1 MKINPNFAS
10 MERNYLFAEVAAKT
24 AAYQAAHPDRR
35 LLRMGIGDVAG
46 PLPQAVV
53 EAMAAA
59 SREMGRKEGFR
70 GYGPYEGYGFLREAI
85 SAYYA
90 DLGAQVDPAEIYV
103 NDGAKSD
110 AGNLGDLF
118 DRDNLCLIPDP
129 VYPVYVDANRMAGR
143 PVAFLDATPE
153 NGFLPLPGPET
164 RADIVYLC
172 SPNNPTG
179 AAYDR
184 QDLQAWVDFANR
196 TGAVLLYD
204 AAYEAFITDPSLP
217 RSIYQVPG
225 AKSCA
230 IELCTLSKLASF
242 TGVRCGYTVF
252 PKELRR
258 DGQALGELWLRR
270 QATKFNG
277 VSYPVQRGAEAAFG
291 KEGLAQARQAVKCYL
306 ENAAILAGAI
316 GKFARYWGGKNSPYI
331 WIECPKGMGSWEYFD
346 FLLREKQI
354 VATPGAGFG
363 RNGEGFLRLTAFG
376 SREDVLE
383 AAERLGRG

>member
-24 AAYQAAHPDRR
+24 AAYQAAHPDQR
-35 LLRMGIGDVAG
+35 LLHMGIGDVAG

-164 RADIVYLC
+164 RADLVYLC

-184 QDLQAWVDFANR
+184 QGLQAWVDFANR

-204 AAYEAFITDPSLP
+204 AAYEAFITDPGLP
-217 RSIYQVPG
+217 RSIYQIPG

-291 KEGLAQARQAVKCYL
+291 KEGLAQARQAVKYYL

-331 WIECPKGMGSWEYFD
+331 WMECPKGMGSWEYFD

>member
-24 AAYQAAHPDRR
+24 AAYQAAHPDQR

-53 EAMAAA
+53 EAMASA

-153 NGFLPLPGPET
+153 NGFLPLPGTET

-184 QDLQAWVDFANR
+184 QGLQAWVDFANR

-204 AAYEAFITDPSLP
+204 AAYEAFITDSSLP

-291 KEGLAQARQAVKCYL
+291 KEGLAQARQAVKYYL

-331 WIECPKGMGSWEYFD
+331 WMECPKGMGSWEYFD

-383 AAERLGRG
+383 AAERLGKG

>member
-24 AAYQAAHPDRR
+24 AAYQAAHPDQR

-90 DLGAQVDPAEIYV
+90 DLGAQVDPAEIFV

-184 QDLQAWVDFANR
+184 QGLQAWVDFANR

-204 AAYEAFITDPSLP
+204 AAYEAFITDSSLP

-291 KEGLAQARQAVKCYL
+291 KEGLAQARQAVKYYL

-331 WIECPKGMGSWEYFD
+331 WMECPKGMGSWECFD